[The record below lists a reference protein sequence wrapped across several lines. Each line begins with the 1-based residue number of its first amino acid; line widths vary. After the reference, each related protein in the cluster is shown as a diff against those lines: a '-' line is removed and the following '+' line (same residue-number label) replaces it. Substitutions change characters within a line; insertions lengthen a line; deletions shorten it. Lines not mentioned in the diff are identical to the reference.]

1 MSYYLAKTVSG
12 GFEEVLASA
21 VEAFKKEGFGVLTE
35 IDVRETLKKKLGV
48 AFRKYRILGM
58 CNPPFAYKALQ
69 AEDKIGTM
77 LPCSVVVQ
85 ESPDGRVE
93 VAAIDPQAS
102 MQAVGNPALAGIA
115 AEVRERLARAVAGL
129 G

>member
-1 MSYYLAKTVSG
+1 MSYYLNKIVKG
-12 GFEEVLASA
+12 GYDQTLARA

-35 IDVRETLKKKLGV
+35 IDVRETLKKKLDV
-48 AFRKYRILGM
+48 DFRKYRILGM

-85 ESPDGRVE
+85 ETPDGRVE
-93 VAAIDPQAS
+93 VAAIDPLAS
-102 MQAVGNPALAGIA
+102 MQAVGNPALSQIAG
-115 AEVRERLARAVAGL
+115 EVRERLARAVSGL
-129 G
+129 Q

>member
-1 MSYYLAKTVSG
+1 VSYYLNKVVQG
-12 GFEEVLASA
+12 GYEQTLARV

-35 IDVRETLKKKLGV
+35 IDVRETLKKKLDV
-48 AFRKYRILGM
+48 DFRKYRILGM

-85 ESPDGRVE
+85 ETPAGQVE
-93 VAAIDPQAS
+93 VAAIDPAAS

-115 AEVRERLARAVAGL
+115 AEVRGKLARAVAGL
-129 G
+129 S